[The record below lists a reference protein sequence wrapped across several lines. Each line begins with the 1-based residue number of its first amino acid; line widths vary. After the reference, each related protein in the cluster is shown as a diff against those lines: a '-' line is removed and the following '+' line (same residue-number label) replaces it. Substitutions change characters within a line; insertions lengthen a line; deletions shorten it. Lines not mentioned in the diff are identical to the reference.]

1 LLKGAK
7 LAVETLKSVNNVKFD
22 AGPLCNVLY
31 RASGVSID
39 TMYNLGVKFSY
50 TVELRDT
57 GGNGFILPAK
67 EILPSGRETTKAV
80 FALFDFVSRN

>member
-1 LLKGAK
+1 
-7 LAVETLKSVNNVKFD
+7 
-22 AGPLCNVLY
+22 
-31 RASGVSID
+31 
-39 TMYNLGVKFSY
+39 MYNLGVKFSY